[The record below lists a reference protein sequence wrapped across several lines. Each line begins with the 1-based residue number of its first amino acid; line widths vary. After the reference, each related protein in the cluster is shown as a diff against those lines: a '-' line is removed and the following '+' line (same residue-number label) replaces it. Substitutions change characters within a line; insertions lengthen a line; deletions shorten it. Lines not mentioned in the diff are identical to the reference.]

1 MTFKILDA
9 EPATELYKSEIRI
22 PAAGTWVAL
31 GAGIPV
37 VAAGF
42 AWTIL

>member
-1 MTFKILDA
+1 MAFKMLDA

-22 PAAGTWVAL
+22 PAAGTCVAL
-31 GAGIPV
+31 GAGILA